1 MFGMYVSE
9 LKLDPRLVHV
19 CDFVIFRTRVSQKMA
34 NMMSSPEATVRGTE
48 TTPETPTV
56 SGGTSSEPHCHG

>member
-19 CDFVIFRTRVSQKMA
+19 CDFVIFE
-34 NMMSSPEATVRGTE
+34 PEYLTE
-48 TTPETPTV
+48 DGQHDV
-56 SGGTSSEPHCHG
+56 FSRSDRSWH